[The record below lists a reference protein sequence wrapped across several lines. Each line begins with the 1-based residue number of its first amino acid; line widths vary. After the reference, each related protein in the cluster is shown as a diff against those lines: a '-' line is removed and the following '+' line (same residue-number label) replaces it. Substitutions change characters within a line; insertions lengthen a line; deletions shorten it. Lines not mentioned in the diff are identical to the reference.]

1 MELIKYL
8 FKSDAC
14 ESIEEFSSVDND
26 QLKPFSSE
34 AIEFVGALSKILL
47 RLPDGKQYP
56 ELIALGY
63 WLRKAHIER
72 LKNEALRG
80 GLNYAPRGNVFHIA
94 PSNVDTIFIYSLVV
108 SLLMGNKNLVR
119 LSSKPSA
126 QRDLILSA
134 LRHAADSLPSNQIKH
149 KLLIVTY
156 PHNDELTEKFS
167 LLCDVRMIWGGD
179 STINSIANLK
189 SKPTSIDLKFAN
201 KYSFSVLSLRKVAEL
216 DDTELQ
222 KLAKEF
228 INDSYTFAQQG
239 CSSPRAVF
247 WLDDDSSDTDDS
259 IARFWCAVDSR
270 LQVYDDQLADGDFT
284 EKLVFS
290 ASHAIRHKSMILS
303 AGTNAVLT
311 VIGTDL
317 SSAFE
322 AQEHC
327 GRGVFLQSRI
337 DSLDSLNKH
346 LSRGIQ
352 TVTYFGLSKA
362 LLEGWVAKNL
372 NGIDRIVPI
381 GQGLDFDYL
390 WDGFNLFESVSRI
403 VSIK

>member
-1 MELIKYL
+1 MEPIKFL
-8 FKSDAC
+8 FKNYAC
-14 ESIEEFSSVDND
+14 ESVNEFCLVDND
-26 QLKPFSSE
+26 LLTPFSDE
-34 AIEFVGALSKILL
+34 AIEFVAALSKILL
-47 RLPDGKQYP
+47 RLPDGRQYP

-63 WLRKAHIER
+63 WLRKGNIQR

-80 GLNYAPRGNVFHIA
+80 DIIYAPRGTVFHIA

-119 LSSKPSA
+119 LSSKPSV
-126 QRDLILSA
+126 QKELILSA
-134 LRHAADSLPSNQIKH
+134 LQDAADSLPSNLIKN

-156 PHNDELTEKFS
+156 PHDDELTEKIS

-179 STINSIANLK
+179 STINSIASLR

-201 KYSFSVLSLRKVAEL
+201 KYSFSVLSAQKVAEL
-216 DDTELQ
+216 NASALEE
-222 KLAKEF
+222 LAKQF

-247 WLDDDSSDTDDS
+247 WFDDKGVNIDDA
-259 IARFWCAVDSR
+259 IARFWDTVDS
-270 LQVYDDQLADGDFT
+270 LLKVYDDQLADGDFT
-284 EKLVFS
+284 EKLVFT
-290 ASHAIRHKSMILS
+290 ASHAIRHNSMILS

-311 VIGTDL
+311 VIETDV

-322 AQEHC
+322 PNEHC

-337 DSLDSLNKH
+337 DSLDELNRY
-346 LSRGIQ
+346 LSREIQ
-352 TVTYFGLSKA
+352 TVTYYGLSRA
-362 LLEGWVAKNL
+362 LLENWVASNL

-390 WDGFNLFESVSRI
+390 WDGFNLFDSVSRV

>member
-1 MELIKYL
+1 MESIKFL
-8 FKSDAC
+8 FKNDTC
-14 ESIEEFSSVDND
+14 ESVTEFCSVDNEL
-26 QLKPFSSE
+26 LKPFSNE
-34 AIEFVGALSKILL
+34 AIEFVAALSKILL

-63 WLRKAHIER
+63 WLRKANIER

-80 GLNYAPRGNVFHIA
+80 DIIYAPRGTVFHIA

-119 LSSKPSA
+119 LSSKSSA
-126 QRDLILSA
+126 QKGLILSA
-134 LRHAADSLPSNQIKH
+134 LQDAVDSLGSNVIKN

-156 PHNDELTEKFS
+156 PHNDELTEKIS

-179 STINSIANLK
+179 STINSIANLR

-201 KYSFSVLSLRKVAEL
+201 KYSFSVLSSQKVAEL
-216 DDTELQ
+216 NASALE

-247 WLDDDSSDTDDS
+247 WLDDKGLNIDDA
-259 IARFWCAVDSR
+259 IVRFWDTVDS
-270 LQVYDDQLADGDFT
+270 LLKVYDDQLTDGDFT
-284 EKLVFS
+284 EKLVFT
-290 ASHAIRHKSMILS
+290 ASHAIRHNSMIS
-303 AGTNAVLT
+303 SPGTNAVLT
-311 VIGTDL
+311 VIETGL

-322 AQEHC
+322 PDEHC

-337 DSLDSLNKH
+337 DSLDALNRH
-346 LSRGIQ
+346 LSREIQ
-352 TVTYFGLSKA
+352 TVTYYGLTRA
-362 LLEGWVAKNL
+362 QLENWVAKNL
-372 NGIDRIVPI
+372 SGIDRIVPI